1 MNLVLEFLESV
12 LTAVISVF
20 VMFILTKLIGNRAIS
35 QMNMFDYIN
44 SITIGSIA
52 SELAVSEP
60 GDIVQPF
67 VAMVV
72 YAGAVII
79 LAIVTQKSLKFR
91 RFVEGRSILLMEN
104 GKLIDR
110 NFKKAKIDINE
121 FLMQCRLQGYFD
133 VSKIETAIIESNGRI
148 SVLPYAEEKPPT
160 ADDLKV
166 IPQKESLFSNI
177 ILDGE
182 ILHENLLRLGF
193 NEEWLKKQLKINK
206 ARDLQEV
213 FLGIADRDGNVH
225 FFLKSKR
232 QDTDDKF
239 DI

>member
-1 MNLVLEFLESV
+1 MVLEILESV

-60 GDIVQPF
+60 KEIVQPF
-67 VAMVV
+67 FAMVV
-72 YAGAVII
+72 YAGAVIV
-79 LAIVTQKSLKFR
+79 LAIVAQKSLKFR
-91 RFVEGRSILLMEN
+91 RFVEGRSILLLEN

-133 VSKIETAIIESNGRI
+133 ISKIETAIIESNGRI

-182 ILHENLLRLGF
+182 ILHENLSRLGF
-193 NEEWLKKQLKINK
+193 NEEWLKKQFKIN
-206 ARDLQEV
+206 RVEDLQEV
-213 FLGIADRDGNVH
+213 FLGVADRDGNVH

-232 QDTDDKF
+232 QDKDDKF